1 MNSRERI
8 ISISSLRHNR
18 KITKRNC
25 KSENARK
32 EKIVNKKIKNDMKFK
47 IQRTSYGRQINQA
60 RGQNH

>member
-18 KITKRNC
+18 KIAKRNC

-60 RGQNH
+60 RAQNH